1 MRTKQQVVKCCPP
14 AGACPEQVERAGMTV
29 ACIGM
34 GDSKTARIG
43 WIDEFKGFV
52 LLLVCLYHVEQSFP
66 QAQMGMLHLSAL
78 RMSAFFFISGML
90 FSTRRFGNFK
100 DYFIHKTRVL
110 LVPYILLSLLFL
122 ALDPVLYNFDL
133 FPKAPRMTVM
143 NIRPEIATIWDYI
156 YWNLAKI
163 FVAGKS
169 SIGSGPLWFVFTLYS
184 VSLIFYGVQKVAIC
198 VTNKGRSP
206 VKPGM
211 TSRVIIALIAI
222 ASLAGGWLLYVNHI
236 RLPLGIERDL
246 TVLFFFANGWLCK
259 GELKDPRLR
268 GDDKKERG
276 NGSHAKSTLSLIVAT
291 TVAFAAYAYLEVP
304 DPNFSI
310 MNNDLG
316 KSLPIFVASSI
327 FGIAGLVAA
336 FILADKLP
344 NIAPIRFIKGIL
356 RNISRNALVIL
367 AVHWYILLVMR
378 LLFREAINKPGIA
391 YLAIP
396 IVIAVVI
403 GAIPLFRCK
412 LYKLLG
418 KQKISVRES
427 LSIRD

>member
-1 MRTKQQVVKCCPP
+1 MSEKV
-14 AGACPEQVERAGMTV
+14 
-29 ACIGM
+29 
-34 GDSKTARIG
+34 TARIG

-66 QAQMGMLHLSAL
+66 QAQMGMQHLSAL

-90 FSTRRFGNFK
+90 FSTRRFASFK

-133 FPKAPRMTVM
+133 FPKAPRMVIM
-143 NIRPEIATIWDYI
+143 NIRPEIATVWDYI

-184 VSLIFYGVQKVAIC
+184 VSLIFYGVQKIVPKKFIFF
-198 VTNKGRSP
+198 VS
-206 VKPGM
+206 
-211 TSRVIIALIAI
+211 L
-222 ASLAGGWLLYVNHI
+222 ASLAGGWILYANHI

-246 TVLFFFANGWLCK
+246 TVLFFFANGWLSK
-259 GELKDPRLR
+259 GAAPFSSS
-268 GDDKKERG
+268 
-276 NGSHAKSTLSLIVAT
+276 GSTRNPKSSLSLAAATIVSFAT
-291 TVAFAAYAYLEVP
+291 YAYLEVP

-316 KSLPIFVASSI
+316 KDLRIFVASSV
-327 FGIAGLVAA
+327 FGIAGLIGA
-336 FILADKLP
+336 FVLADKLP
-344 NIAPIRFIKGIL
+344 NATPVRIIKGIL

-367 AVHWYILLVMR
+367 AVHWYTLLVMR
-378 LLFREAINKPGIA
+378 LLFKPEINRPGIA

-412 LYKLLG
+412 LYRLLG
-418 KQKISVRES
+418 KPRATLKES
-427 LSIRD
+427 LDIKS

>member
-1 MRTKQQVVKCCPP
+1 MLFLGLM
-14 AGACPEQVERAGMTV
+14 GA
-29 ACIGM
+29 
-34 GDSKTARIG
+34 KTARIG

-52 LLLVCLYHVEQSFP
+52 LLLVCLYHVEQAFP

-90 FSTRRFGNFK
+90 FSTRRFGSFK
-100 DYFIHKTRVL
+100 EYFVHKTHVL

-133 FPKAPRMTVM
+133 FPIAPRMTIM
-143 NIRPEIATIWDYI
+143 NIRPEIVTVWDYI

-184 VSLIFYGVQKVAIC
+184 VSLIFYGVQKFIPKRAIFF
-198 VTNKGRSP
+198 VS
-206 VKPGM
+206 
-211 TSRVIIALIAI
+211 L
-222 ASLAGGWLLYVNHI
+222 ASLAGGWLLYMNHI

-259 GELKDPRLR
+259 GAAPLSS
-268 GDDKKERG
+268 GG
-276 NGSHAKSTLSLIVAT
+276 NTRSTKSTLILVAAT
-291 TVAFAAYAYLEVP
+291 IASFAAYAYLEAP

-316 KSLPIFVASSI
+316 KDLRIFVASSF
-327 FGIAGLVAA
+327 FGIAGLIGA
-336 FILADKLP
+336 FVLADSLP
-344 NIAPIRFIKGIL
+344 NAAPVRIVKGIL

-367 AVHWYILLVMR
+367 AVHWYTLLVMR
-378 LLFREAINKPGIA
+378 LLFKPEINKPGIA

-418 KQKISVRES
+418 KEKISVRES
-427 LSIRD
+427 LNIRD

>member
-1 MRTKQQVVKCCPP
+1 M
-14 AGACPEQVERAGMTV
+14 
-29 ACIGM
+29 
-34 GDSKTARIG
+34 ARIG

-90 FSTRRFGNFK
+90 FSTRRFPDFK
-100 DYFIHKTRVL
+100 SYLVHKTRVL

-122 ALDPVLYNFDL
+122 AIDPVLYNFDL

-143 NIRPEIATIWDYI
+143 NIKPEIATVWDYI

-184 VSLIFYGVQKVAIC
+184 VSLLFYGVQKVA
-198 VTNKGRSP
+198 GRISVRRGREIP
-206 VKPGM
+206 ACAGM
-211 TSRVIIALIAI
+211 TTGIIALAAI
-222 ASLAGGWLLYVNHI
+222 ASLAGGWFLYVNHI

-259 GELKDPRLR
+259 GALKDPRLGSATLTTGR
-268 GDDKKERG
+268 GDDVRG
-276 NGSHAKSTLSLIVAT
+276 KNILALVAATIVT
-291 TVAFAAYAYLEVP
+291 FAAYAYIEVP

-316 KSLPIFVASSI
+316 KSLPVFLASSF
-327 FGIAGLVAA
+327 FGIAGLVAT
-336 FILADKLP
+336 FMLADKLP
-344 NIAPIRFIKGIL
+344 NIAPFRIIKGIL

-367 AVHWYILLVMR
+367 AVHWYTLLVMR
-378 LLFREAINKPGIA
+378 LLFRDTFNKPGIA
-391 YLAIP
+391 YLVIP
-396 IVIAVVI
+396 VVAAVVI
-403 GAIPLFRCK
+403 VAIPLFRCK
-412 LYKLLG
+412 LYRLLG

-427 LSIRD
+427 LNIKD

>member
-1 MRTKQQVVKCCPP
+1 MSDGKQ
-14 AGACPEQVERAGMTV
+14 
-29 ACIGM
+29 
-34 GDSKTARIG
+34 RIG

-66 QAQMGMLHLSAL
+66 CAEMGMLHLSAL

-90 FSTRRFGNFK
+90 FSTRRFPNFK
-100 DYFIHKTRVL
+100 DYFVHKTKVL

-133 FPKAPRMTVM
+133 FPKAPRMMVM
-143 NIRPEIATIWDYI
+143 NIRPEIASVWDYI

-184 VSLIFYGVQKVAIC
+184 VSLLFYAAQRIVPRRFIF
-198 VTNKGRSP
+198 
-206 VKPGM
+206 
-211 TSRVIIALIAI
+211 IASLV
-222 ASLAGGWLLYVNHI
+222 SLAGGWLLYINHI

-259 GELKDPRLR
+259 GFLKGERR
-268 GDDKKERG
+268 G
-276 NGSHAKSTLSLIVAT
+276 AKSNLILVA
-291 TVAFAAYAYLEVP
+291 AAIISFIAYAYIEIP

-316 KSLPIFVASSI
+316 KDLRVFVASSF
-327 FGIAGLVAA
+327 FGIAGLVTT
-336 FILADKLP
+336 FILFSRIPAPTPSRKSPVLAV
-344 NIAPIRFIKGIL
+344 IAIFKGIL
-356 RNISRNALVIL
+356 RNVSRNALVIL

-378 LLFREAINKPGIA
+378 LLFKDVFNRPGIA
-391 YLAIP
+391 YLSIL
-396 IVIAVVI
+396 IVIVGITA
-403 GAIPLFRCK
+403 AIPLFRCK

-418 KQKISVRES
+418 KERATIAEC
-427 LSIRD
+427 LNIRD

>member
-1 MRTKQQVVKCCPP
+1 MSDK
-14 AGACPEQVERAGMTV
+14 V
-29 ACIGM
+29 A
-34 GDSKTARIG
+34 ARIG

-143 NIRPEIATIWDYI
+143 NIRPEIATVWDYI

-184 VSLIFYGVQKVAIC
+184 VSLLFYGVQCAARKISEILSPLRGSRMTAG
-198 VTNKGRSP
+198 VT
-206 VKPGM
+206 
-211 TSRVIIALIAI
+211 ALAAI
-222 ASLAGGWLLYVNHI
+222 ASLAGGWILYINHI

-259 GELKDPRLR
+259 GALKDPRLR

-291 TVAFAAYAYLEVP
+291 IVAFAAYAYLEVP

-316 KSLPIFVASSI
+316 KDFRIFVASSF
-327 FGIAGLVAA
+327 FGIAGLIGA
-336 FILADKLP
+336 FVLADRLP
-344 NIAPIRFIKGIL
+344 NAAPIRFIKGIL

-367 AVHWYILLVMR
+367 AVHWYTLLVMR

-418 KQKISVRES
+418 KQKISFRES

>member
-1 MRTKQQVVKCCPP
+1 
-14 AGACPEQVERAGMTV
+14 
-29 ACIGM
+29 M
-34 GDSKTARIG
+34 GNSKTARIG

-90 FSTRRFGNFK
+90 FSTRRFDNFK
-100 DYFIHKTRVL
+100 DYFIHKTHVL

-122 ALDPVLYNFDL
+122 LLDPVLYNFDL

-143 NIRPEIATIWDYI
+143 NIHPHIATVWDYI

-184 VSLIFYGVQKVAIC
+184 VSLIFYGVQKIVPKKFIFFVSLA
-198 VTNKGRSP
+198 G
-206 VKPGM
+206 
-211 TSRVIIALIAI
+211 
-222 ASLAGGWLLYVNHI
+222 LAGGWLLYRHHI

-246 TVLFFFANGWLCK
+246 TVLFFFACGWLCK
-259 GELKDPRLR
+259 EPVRNKLC
-268 GDDKKERG
+268 
-276 NGSHAKSTLSLIVAT
+276 AKGAKGIPWSLVVAT
-291 TVAFAAYAYLEVP
+291 SITAFILYAAFEIP

-316 KSLPIFVASSI
+316 KSLPIFVASSF
-327 FGIAGLVAA
+327 FGIAGLVTA
-336 FILADKLP
+336 FVAMDRIPDILPL
-344 NIAPIRFIKGIL
+344 RTIKGIL
-356 RNISRNALVIL
+356 RNVSRNALVIL

-378 LLFREAINKPGIA
+378 LLFRETFNKPHIA
-391 YLAIP
+391 YASIAIVTVGV
-396 IVIAVVI
+396 IV
-403 GAIPLFRCK
+403 AIPLFRCK

-418 KQKISVRES
+418 KKRATLAES
-427 LSIRD
+427 LNIKD

>member
-1 MRTKQQVVKCCPP
+1 MSNKK
-14 AGACPEQVERAGMTV
+14 
-29 ACIGM
+29 
-34 GDSKTARIG
+34 ARIG

-90 FSTRRFGNFK
+90 FSTRRFDNFK
-100 DYFIHKTRVL
+100 SYLVHKTRVL

-122 ALDPVLYNFDL
+122 ALDPVIYNFDL
-133 FPKAPRMTVM
+133 FPKAPRMTIM
-143 NIRPEIATIWDYI
+143 NIRPEIATVWDYI

-163 FVAGKS
+163 FMAGKS

-184 VSLIFYGVQKVAIC
+184 VSLIFYGVQKIVPRKFIFFI
-198 VTNKGRSP
+198 S
-206 VKPGM
+206 
-211 TSRVIIALIAI
+211 L
-222 ASLAGGWLLYVNHI
+222 ASLAGGWLLYINHI

-259 GELKDPRLR
+259 GALKDSRLR
-268 GDDKKERG
+268 GDDPR
-276 NGSHAKSTLSLIVAT
+276 AKSTLAIVVAT
-291 TVAFAAYAYLEVP
+291 VLAFAAYAYIEIP

-316 KSLPIFVASSI
+316 KDFRIFVASSF
-327 FGIAGLVAA
+327 FGIAGLLGT
-336 FILADKLP
+336 FILADRLP
-344 NIAPIRFIKGIL
+344 DVAPFRMLKGIL

-367 AVHWYILLVMR
+367 AVHWYTLLVMR
-378 LLFREAINKPGIA
+378 LLFREAFNRPGIA

-396 IVIAVVI
+396 VVATVVVA
-403 GAIPLFRCK
+403 AIPLFRCK
-412 LYKLLG
+412 LYRLLG
-418 KQKISVRES
+418 KEKISVRES
-427 LSIRD
+427 LNIKD

>member
-1 MRTKQQVVKCCPP
+1 MTN
-14 AGACPEQVERAGMTV
+14 EQ
-29 ACIGM
+29 
-34 GDSKTARIG
+34 KRIG

-52 LLLVCLYHVEQSFP
+52 LLLVCLYHVEQAFP

-143 NIRPEIATIWDYI
+143 NIKPEIATVWDYI

-184 VSLIFYGVQKVAIC
+184 VSLLFYGVQCAARKISEILSPLRGSRMTAG
-198 VTNKGRSP
+198 VT
-206 VKPGM
+206 
-211 TSRVIIALIAI
+211 ALTAI
-222 ASLAGGWLLYVNHI
+222 ASLAGGWLLHMNHI

-259 GELKDPRLR
+259 GALKDPRLGSATLTTGR
-268 GDDKKERG
+268 GDDVRG
-276 NGSHAKSTLSLIVAT
+276 KNILTLVAATIVS
-291 TVAFAAYAYLEVP
+291 FAAYAYIEVP

-316 KSLPIFVASSI
+316 KSLPVFLASSF
-327 FGIAGLVAA
+327 FGIAGLVAT
-336 FILADKLP
+336 FMFADKLP
-344 NIAPIRFIKGIL
+344 NIAPFRIIKGIL

-367 AVHWYILLVMR
+367 AVHWYTLLVMR
-378 LLFREAINKPGIA
+378 LLFRDTFNKPGIA
-391 YLAIP
+391 YLVIP
-396 IVIAVVI
+396 VVAAVVI
-403 GAIPLFRCK
+403 VAIPLFRCK
-412 LYKLLG
+412 FYRLLG
-418 KQKISVRES
+418 KQKISVRKS
-427 LSIRD
+427 LSIKD

>member
-1 MRTKQQVVKCCPP
+1 
-14 AGACPEQVERAGMTV
+14 
-29 ACIGM
+29 M
-34 GDSKTARIG
+34 GNSKTARIG

-90 FSTRRFGNFK
+90 FSTRRFDNFK
-100 DYFIHKTRVL
+100 DYFIHKTHVL

-122 ALDPVLYNFDL
+122 ALDPVLYNFSL
-133 FPKAPRMTVM
+133 FPKAPHMTVM
-143 NIRPEIATIWDYI
+143 NIHPHIATVWDYI

-184 VSLIFYGVQKVAIC
+184 VSLIFYGVQKVAGT
-198 VTNKGRSP
+198 TNKN
-206 VKPGM
+206 VGM
-211 TSRVIIALIAI
+211 ISKVIIAVAAI
-222 ASLAGGWLLYVNHI
+222 AGLAGGWLLYRHHI

-246 TVLFFFANGWLCK
+246 TVLFFFACGYICK
-259 GELKDPRLR
+259 GIIQKHLC
-268 GDDKKERG
+268 DKGKNRIPW
-276 NGSHAKSTLSLIVAT
+276 SLVVAT
-291 TVAFAAYAYLEVP
+291 SITAFILYAAFEVP

-316 KSLPIFVASSI
+316 KSLPLFLASSAFGIIGLVTAFVAI
-327 FGIAGLVAA
+327 DRIPGILPLRLV
-336 FILADKLP
+336 
-344 NIAPIRFIKGIL
+344 KGIL

-367 AVHWYILLVMR
+367 AVHWYTLLVMR
-378 LLFREAINKPGIA
+378 LLFRASFNKPGIA
-391 YLAIP
+391 YIAIP

-418 KQKISVRES
+418 KQKISARES
-427 LSIRD
+427 LNIKD

>member
-1 MRTKQQVVKCCPP
+1 MSDK
-14 AGACPEQVERAGMTV
+14 A
-29 ACIGM
+29 
-34 GDSKTARIG
+34 TARIG

-122 ALDPVLYNFDL
+122 ALDPVLYNFNL

-143 NIRPEIATIWDYI
+143 NIRPEIAGVWDYI

-184 VSLIFYGVQKVAIC
+184 VSLLFYGVQKVANSMKAPRAATI
-198 VTNKGRSP
+198 V
-206 VKPGM
+206 
-211 TSRVIIALIAI
+211 IAI

-246 TVLFFFANGWLCK
+246 TVLFFFACGWLCK
-259 GELKDPRLR
+259 EPIRNKLCVKG
-268 GDDKKERG
+268 KKG
-276 NGSHAKSTLSLIVAT
+276 IPWSLVAAT
-291 TVAFAAYAYLEVP
+291 SITAFILYAAFEAP

-327 FGIAGLVAA
+327 FGIAGLVTA
-336 FILADKLP
+336 FVAADKIP
-344 NIAPIRFIKGIL
+344 NIGPIRLFKGIL

-378 LLFREAINKPGIA
+378 LLFRGAFNKPGIA

-396 IVIAVVI
+396 VVIAVVI

-427 LSIRD
+427 LNIKD

>member
-1 MRTKQQVVKCCPP
+1 MSEKAT
-14 AGACPEQVERAGMTV
+14 
-29 ACIGM
+29 
-34 GDSKTARIG
+34 RIG

-122 ALDPVLYNFDL
+122 ALDPVVYNFDL

-143 NIRPEIATIWDYI
+143 NIRPEIATVWDYI

-184 VSLIFYGVQKVAIC
+184 VSLMFYAVQKIVPRRFIF
-198 VTNKGRSP
+198 
-206 VKPGM
+206 
-211 TSRVIIALIAI
+211 IASL
-222 ASLAGGWLLYVNHI
+222 ASLAGGWFLYINHI
-236 RLPLGIERDL
+236 RLPFGIERDL

-259 GELKDPRLR
+259 GALKDPRLASTMLSTGR
-268 GDDKKERG
+268 GDEKKESGNDKKR
-276 NGSHAKSTLSLIVAT
+276 NALLAAATIVS
-291 TVAFAAYAYLEVP
+291 FAAYAYLEVP

-316 KSLPIFVASSI
+316 KDLRIFVASSF
-327 FGIAGLVAA
+327 FGIAGLIGA
-336 FILADKLP
+336 FVLADRLP
-344 NIAPIRFIKGIL
+344 NAAPVRIIKGIL

-367 AVHWYILLVMR
+367 AVHWYTLLVMR
-378 LLFREAINKPGIA
+378 LLFKPEINRPGIA
-391 YLAIP
+391 YFAIP

-418 KQKISVRES
+418 KQKISFRES

>member
-1 MRTKQQVVKCCPP
+1 MSDKK
-14 AGACPEQVERAGMTV
+14 
-29 ACIGM
+29 
-34 GDSKTARIG
+34 ARIG

-90 FSTRRFGNFK
+90 FSTRRFDNFK
-100 DYFIHKTRVL
+100 SYLVHKTRVL

-122 ALDPVLYNFDL
+122 ALDPVIYNFDL
-133 FPKAPRMTVM
+133 FPKAPRMTIM
-143 NIRPEIATIWDYI
+143 NIRPEIATVWDYI

-184 VSLIFYGVQKVAIC
+184 VSLIFYGVQKIVPRKFIFFI
-198 VTNKGRSP
+198 S
-206 VKPGM
+206 
-211 TSRVIIALIAI
+211 L
-222 ASLAGGWLLYVNHI
+222 ASLAGGWLLYINHI

-259 GELKDPRLR
+259 GALKDSRLR
-268 GDDKKERG
+268 GDDPR
-276 NGSHAKSTLSLIVAT
+276 AKSTLAIVVAT
-291 TVAFAAYAYLEVP
+291 VLAFAAYAYIEIP

-316 KSLPIFVASSI
+316 KDFRIFVASSF
-327 FGIAGLVAA
+327 FGIAGLIGT
-336 FILADKLP
+336 FILADRLP
-344 NIAPIRFIKGIL
+344 DVAPFRMLKGIL

-367 AVHWYILLVMR
+367 AVHWYTLLVMR
-378 LLFREAINKPGIA
+378 LLFREAFNRPGIA

-396 IVIAVVI
+396 VVATVVIA
-403 GAIPLFRCK
+403 AIPLFRCK
-412 LYKLLG
+412 LYRLLG
-418 KQKISVRES
+418 KEKISVRES
-427 LSIRD
+427 LNIKD